1 LGFQHLSISASL
13 SAMATLL
20 ARLNPHDA
28 VVQFFSVLARTAI
41 KRPLATIV
49 GVLIVTLVVAPG
61 VRWLRLRTDGHALI
75 SEAAPEVL
83 YDKAIRAKFGIQD
96 QIVILIHSSR
106 SNGIFNPNTLQLV
119 RDLTAECAKLPE
131 VNPANLMS
139 LATEPNF
146 RMRPGTLIH
155 ETMLERPLK
164 TQAELDQLRD
174 DLNRIQLY
182 TSTFVSSNGDSTVIL
197 IGTAPGADRTALYR
211 KVSDIVAAKK
221 GSREEI
227 AVTGAPVAESL
238 LGIHILEDLGVPGS
252 LLGASTRGHEE
263 KLKMPST
270 FYELRLLI
278 AHRLG
283 LVPVSILVMMLVF
296 LLSFRNVPAMLLP
309 LPGVGC
315 TLLFVFGLMGW
326 CGVPVYLT
334 IAVMPV
340 LLTAT
345 GVTNDI
351 YVFSRYFTLLRE
363 QPATSHLAVVTETF
377 EKMVRPITNT
387 SLTTAIGF
395 FSFGVSPLKPVQA
408 FGIWTGIGV
417 LFGLFYSFTVVPAI
431 LALINPKWLP
441 GGKARTERGL
451 QSAATSEY
459 VQPANASPGCHQDRA
474 RLRTE
479 VRAPTALGSCFAR
492 LCPLII
498 RRRGW
503 VIFGLLLITALTP
516 LGLLR
521 LTVQDSWTDAFDPS
535 SAFRRATKRVNED
548 FYGMHLLFI
557 SCDVPRTVHGE
568 VPVSAVN
575 PDGIS
580 LPANIA
586 DSPALIAGSTS
597 VISASNAVWR
607 SHIEMI
613 SVIGTNIS
621 ARIPRR
627 DTPTNFWA
635 QFPKTGNAKYELVLQ
650 SQLRPEVIRATA
662 DLARFIRARPQYAV
676 GGVLSPADYIE
687 TTRFMARPNDPGA
700 RIIPDDPG
708 EIKLMWDYYGLA
720 LGRQRLHQIVDT
732 NYWQSLTT
740 VFLKDANFMGT
751 DKLMKDIRAYGQEHL
766 TGKGIKIGFAG
777 DVALSQALI
786 RGIVTTQLLS
796 LCFSLAGIFLV
807 TVVLGGSWR
816 WGIYCVLPSLL
827 AVLIKFAVMG
837 WAGIP
842 LGVAT
847 SMFAAMTLGIGVN
860 CAIQLLEGYDLAHA
874 GNASSAEAL
883 QRAFTLTGPAALI
896 NTVAVC
902 LGFGVLMLSQVP
914 ANSRLGFLVVIG
926 LAGCFVLSLLILPVL
941 LHWKPI
947 APALCSHSPGATG
960 LCSRA

>member
-1 LGFQHLSISASL
+1 
-13 SAMATLL
+13 MATLL
-20 ARLNPHDA
+20 ARLNPHNA
-28 VVQFFSVLARTAI
+28 VVRFFSALARIAI
-41 KRPLATIV
+41 NRPIETIV
-49 GVLIVTLVVAPG
+49 AVLILTLAVAPG
-61 VRWLRLRTDGHALI
+61 ARRLKLRTDGHALI
-75 SEAAPEVL
+75 SEDAPEVL
-83 YDKAIRAKFGIQD
+83 YDQAVRAKFGIQD
-96 QIVILIHSSR
+96 QIVILVHASGSS
-106 SNGIFNPNTLQLV
+106 GIFNPGTLQLV
-119 RDLTAECAKLPE
+119 RDLTAECGRLPE

-155 ETMLERPLK
+155 ETMLERSLNTP
-164 TQAELDQLRD
+164 AEINQLRD
-174 DLNRIQLY
+174 DLNRIGLY
-182 TSTFVSSNGDSTVIL
+182 TSTFVSSNGQSTVIL
-197 IGTAPGADRTALYR
+197 IGTAPGTDPTSLYR

-221 GSREEI
+221 GVPEEI

-238 LGIHILEDLGVPGS
+238 LGIHILEDLGVPRS
-252 LLGASTRGHEE
+252 LLGASTRGQTEE
-263 KLKMPST
+263 LKRPSN

-278 AHRLG
+278 AHRFG
-283 LVPVSILVMMLVF
+283 LVPVAIVVMMLVF
-296 LLSFRNVPAMLLP
+296 LVSFRNVLAMLLP

-326 CGVPVYLT
+326 SGVPVYLT

-363 QPATSHLAVVTETF
+363 QTAAGHLAVVTETF

-417 LFGLFYSFTVVPAI
+417 LFGLFYSFTVVPAM
-431 LALINPKWLP
+431 LALINPKRLP
-441 GGKARTERGL
+441 GGKAR
-451 QSAATSEY
+451 
-459 VQPANASPGCHQDRA
+459 
-474 RLRTE
+474 
-479 VRAPTALGSCFAR
+479 APSTLSQFFAR
-492 LCPLII
+492 LCPVII
-498 RRRGW
+498 RHRAW
-503 VIFGLLLITALTP
+503 VTFGLVLIAAVTP
-516 LGLLR
+516 LGLSR

-548 FYGMHLLFI
+548 FYGMHLLFV
-557 SCDVPRTVHGE
+557 SCDANKTVHGE

-580 LPANIA
+580 IPANITEN
-586 DSPALIAGSTS
+586 PALIAGSSIT
-597 VISASNAVWR
+597 ISASNTVWR
-607 SHIEMI
+607 SHIEMV
-613 SVIGTNIS
+613 SVIGTNIV

-627 DTPTNFWA
+627 DAPTNFWT
-635 QFPKTGNAKYELVLQ
+635 QFPKTGTANYELVIQ
-650 SQLRPEVIRATA
+650 SQLRPELIRDTA
-662 DLARFIRARPQYAV
+662 DLAKFIRARRQYAV

-700 RIIPDDPG
+700 RVIPDDPG

-751 DKLMKDIRAYGQEHL
+751 DKLMKDICAYEQEHL
-766 TGKGIKIGFAG
+766 ASKGIKIGFAG

-807 TVVLGGSWR
+807 TAVLGGSWR

-827 AVLIKFAVMG
+827 AVIIKFAVMG
-837 WAGIP
+837 WVGIP

-860 CAIQLLEGYDLAHA
+860 CAIQLLEGYDLARA
-874 GNASSAEAL
+874 TNASPDQAL

-914 ANSRLGFLVVIG
+914 ANARLGFLVVIG
-926 LAGCFVLSLLILPVL
+926 LAGCFVVSLLMLPVL
-941 LHWKPI
+941 LRWKTTAQEGAEVLPTSGRTQVRPQSSS
-947 APALCSHSPGATG
+947 PASSARRSP
-960 LCSRA
+960 S